1 MSDAI
6 SPQRRHV
13 VYEGMVQGVGFRY
26 TARRI
31 ASRLPVTGFV
41 RNLADGRVELAV
53 EGMPPELD
61 RFLEAIQDQ
70 MGDYIA
76 RTQVS
81 ASPAVGEFRGFD
93 IRF

>member
-1 MSDAI
+1 MLDAT

-26 TARRI
+26 TVRRI

-41 RNLADGRVELAV
+41 RNLADGQVELAV

-81 ASPAVGEFRGFD
+81 AAPAVGEFRGFE

>member
-1 MSDAI
+1 M
-6 SPQRRHV
+6 
-13 VYEGMVQGVGFRY
+13 GFRY

-41 RNLADGRVELAV
+41 RNLADGRVELV
-53 EGMPPELD
+53 VDGRPPELD

-81 ASPAVGEFRGFD
+81 DAPATGEFRGFE
-93 IRF
+93 IRS